1 MPPISDPVMRR
12 IAHGLKTL
20 SDEDRNAMYAF
31 LTDKTYTPPDI
42 GASTE
47 AVCKEST
54 PAAALS
60 GDNAGLAQQADAFIG
75 KYCRNCHGPGESSQ
89 GSYPA
94 GDLSSIA
101 ANAAF
106 VTPGDGVI
114 NTLAD
119 SIEESGL
126 TLTEEAITRAL
137 AQADDFAV
145 SRAELRVAIRVLAHA
160 ATEAV
165 HVARLRG
172 ERLNMGADG

>member
-1 MPPISDPVMRR
+1 MSTLRRLPWSDDTR
-12 IAHGLKTL
+12 T
-20 SDEDRNAMYAF
+20 
-31 LTDKTYTPPDI
+31 
-42 GASTE
+42 
-47 AVCKEST
+47 
-54 PAAALS
+54 
-60 GDNAGLAQQADAFIG
+60 
-75 KYCRNCHGPGESSQ
+75 
-89 GSYPA
+89 
-94 GDLSSIA
+94 
-101 ANAAF
+101 AF

-172 ERLNMGADG
+172 ERLNMDADD